1 MFVVIMC
8 DFNETNVCD
17 IQSICIGRRFA
28 RKFDKKYYP
37 LLGDDDT
44 EKEIIHLR
52 GISSIRSGSQIFHSK
67 HGRNSKHCL
76 STTVT
81 KIQDLCR
88 DPKTGRWRWPSN
100 GADLVY
106 PGIYLGDE

>member
-1 MFVVIMC
+1 MW
-8 DFNETNVCD
+8 E
-17 IQSICIGRRFA
+17 IQSVSGGRRFA

-37 LLGDDDT
+37 LLGDEDDK
-44 EKEIIHLR
+44 KEMIHLR
-52 GISSIRSGSQIFHSK
+52 GISSMGIESQIHNST
-67 HGRNSKHCL
+67 HRRNYKQCL

-81 KIQDLCR
+81 EMQDLCR
-88 DPKTGRWRWPSN
+88 DPKTGRWRWPIN